1 MTDEELKLLIASN
14 ARAIQAAA
22 DERAEMRLAIGRLEQ
37 TIDRLDQTVE
47 KLTDLNEGVVK
58 LVSSLDEDRPTV
70 LRRLAAIENTVERIE
85 NKVDQLQSQGD

>member
-1 MTDEELKLLIASN
+1 
-14 ARAIQAAA
+14 
-22 DERAEMRLAIGRLEQ
+22 MRLAIGRLEQ
-37 TIDRLDQTVE
+37 TMDVFGQAVLRLDQTVE